1 MVIVITIHIPIPTPA
16 QVIIPN
22 NLIPISIK
30 NIINKIPN
38 NSIILH
44 LQVKSKILQIMQLLS
59 QIKYK
64 QIPRLK
70 VKIPTNGAGKTGY
83 AQAKKKSDPY
93 FIPYMK
99 ANNAK
104 SIKDLNITLK
114 ILKLLEENMGKEMG
128 THSSILA

>member
-1 MVIVITIHIPIPTPA
+1 MCY
-16 QVIIPN
+16 
-22 NLIPISIK
+22 
-30 NIINKIPN
+30 
-38 NSIILH
+38 
-44 LQVKSKILQIMQLLS
+44 LQEI

-93 FIPYMK
+93 FIPYTK

>member
-1 MVIVITIHIPIPTPA
+1 MCY
-16 QVIIPN
+16 
-22 NLIPISIK
+22 
-30 NIINKIPN
+30 
-38 NSIILH
+38 
-44 LQVKSKILQIMQLLS
+44 LQEI

-93 FIPYMK
+93 FIPYTK

-114 ILKLLEENMGKEMG
+114 ILKLLEGNVWVNLSMSNSE
-128 THSSILA
+128 TIS